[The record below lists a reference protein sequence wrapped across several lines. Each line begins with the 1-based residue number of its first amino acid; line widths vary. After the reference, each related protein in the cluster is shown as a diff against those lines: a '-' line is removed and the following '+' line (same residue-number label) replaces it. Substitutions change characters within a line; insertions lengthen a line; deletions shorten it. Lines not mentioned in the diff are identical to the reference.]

1 MEGYI
6 FTPLDHGDDH
16 LYHSDLSIS
25 PKTIII
31 TTMKYELQNDQFMV
45 MRPKL
50 DSAAKL
56 CTIVWSLKSLQL
68 ISQERRAFSMAPT
81 TTQTN

>member
-16 LYHSDLSIS
+16 LYHSDLSMS
-25 PKTIII
+25 PKTVII
-31 TTMKYELQNDQFMV
+31 TTMTHGLRNDQFMV
-45 MRPKL
+45 TRPKL
-50 DSAAKL
+50 DSAAKS

-68 ISQERRAFSMAPT
+68 ISKERRAFSMAPT
-81 TTQTN
+81 TAQTN